1 MELEEMIEILK
12 RNGKTSPK
20 MQRIYERLVEHTRI
34 IQAVE
39 RRLDA
44 LEARRGMRAK
54 ARPKASNL
62 DLTRYA
68 EGKGTGGVALDSLP
82 CALYAKLGGKL

>member
-12 RNGKTSPK
+12 RKNAPNLDE
-20 MQRIYERLVEHTRI
+20 MIAQLRM
-34 IQAVE
+34 IQAAE
-39 RRLDA
+39 RRLDR
-44 LEARRGMRAK
+44 LEVRRGMKAK

-82 CALYAKLGGKL
+82 CALYAKLGGRL

>member
-12 RNGKTSPK
+12 RKNAPNLDE
-20 MQRIYERLVEHTRI
+20 MIAQLRM
-34 IQAVE
+34 IQAAE
-39 RRLDA
+39 SRLDA

-68 EGKGTGGVALDSLP
+68 EGKGTGGVALDRLP
-82 CALYAKLGGKL
+82 CALYAKLGGRL